1 VQIQAVLSPQV
12 RRTNMLI
19 LLNDINW
26 LASLLW
32 LIVTVI
38 IYFGAL
44 HLYKVTKPLWF
55 IHPVLHP
62 LIVSTLL
69 IILLQSLTQTSLSE
83 YQNYTYLLSALLGPA
98 TVALAVPLYKQLSIL
113 MKMSWRVLVPISIAG
128 ILSPVLSWISL
139 YLLDTPLNLQMT
151 MLVKS
156 ITTPLAMDAAGA
168 IGGIPSLAAVFVIT
182 TGIVGAICGPALF
195 ALIGVHNQAAQG
207 TALGAVSHAIGTARA
222 ISISEQCTAFA
233 TLALCLNGI
242 ATSLILPILF
252 G

>member
-1 VQIQAVLSPQV
+1 
-12 RRTNMLI
+12 MLPLI
-19 LLNDINW
+19 NDINW
-26 LASLLW
+26 LATVLW
-32 LIVTVI
+32 LIITVI

-44 HLYKVTKPLWF
+44 NLYKITRPLWF
-55 IHPVLHP
+55 IQPALHP

-69 IILLQSLTQTSLSE
+69 IILLQSLTHTSVSE
-83 YQNYTYLLSALLGPA
+83 YQNYTHLLSALLGPA

-113 MKMSWRVLVPISIAG
+113 MTMSWRVLVPIMVAG
-128 ILSPVLSWISL
+128 ILSPAISWTCL

-151 MLVKS
+151 ILVKS

-168 IGGIPSLAAVFVIT
+168 IGGIPSLAAIFVII

-195 ALIGVHNQAAQG
+195 RLIGVHNQAAQG

-222 ISISEQCTAFA
+222 ISIGEQCTAFA
-233 TLALCLNGI
+233 TLALCVNGI
-242 ATSLILPILF
+242 ATSLMLPILF

>member
-1 VQIQAVLSPQV
+1 LLP
-12 RRTNMLI
+12 

-26 LASLLW
+26 LATILW
-32 LIVTVI
+32 LIATVI

-44 HLYKVTKPLWF
+44 HLYKITRPLWF
-55 IHPVLHP
+55 IQPALHP

-69 IILLQSLTQTSLSE
+69 IILLQSLTHTSVSE
-83 YQNYTYLLSALLGPA
+83 YQNHTHLLSALLGPA

-113 MKMSWRVLVPISIAG
+113 MTMSWRVLVPIAMAG
-128 ILSPVLSWISL
+128 ILSPAISWTCL

-151 MLVKS
+151 ILVKS

-168 IGGIPSLAAVFVIT
+168 IGGIPSLAAIFVII

-195 ALIGVHNQAAQG
+195 RLMGVHNQAAQG

-233 TLALCLNGI
+233 TLALCVNGI
-242 ATSLILPILF
+242 VTSLILPILF

>member
-1 VQIQAVLSPQV
+1 
-12 RRTNMLI
+12 MLP

-26 LASLLW
+26 LATLLW

-44 HLYKVTKPLWF
+44 HLYKITIPLWF
-55 IHPVLHP
+55 IQPALHP
-62 LIVSTLL
+62 LIVSTLV
-69 IILLQSLTQTSLSE
+69 IILLQSLTHTSVSE
-83 YQNYTYLLSALLGPA
+83 YQNHTHLLSALLGPA

-113 MKMSWRVLVPISIAG
+113 MTMSWRVLVPIAVAG
-128 ILSPVLSWISL
+128 ILSPVISWTCL

-151 MLVKS
+151 ILVKS

-168 IGGIPSLAAVFVIT
+168 IGGIPSLAAIFVII
-182 TGIVGAICGPALF
+182 TGIVGATCGPALF
-195 ALIGVHNQAAQG
+195 RLIGVHNQAAQG

-222 ISISEQCTAFA
+222 ISIGEQCTAFA
-233 TLALCLNGI
+233 TLALCVNGI
-242 ATSLILPILF
+242 ATSLMLPILF

>member
-1 VQIQAVLSPQV
+1 
-12 RRTNMLI
+12 MLTF
-19 LLNDINW
+19 LNEINW
-26 LASLLW
+26 LATLLW
-32 LIVTVI
+32 LMVTVI
-38 IYFGAL
+38 IYIGAL
-44 HLYKVTKPLWF
+44 HLYKITKPLWF
-55 IHPVLHP
+55 IHPALHP

-69 IILLQSLTQTSLSE
+69 IILLQSWTHTSVSE
-83 YQNYTYLLSALLGPA
+83 YQDYTNLLSALLGPA
-98 TVALAVPLYKQLSIL
+98 TVALAVPLYKQLNIL
-113 MKMSWRVLVPISIAG
+113 MKMSWRVLVPISVAG
-128 ILSPVLSWISL
+128 VLSPALSWTCL

-168 IGGIPSLAAVFVIT
+168 IGGIPSLAAVFVIS

-207 TALGAVSHAIGTARA
+207 TALGAVSHAVGTARA

-233 TLALCLNGI
+233 SLALCVNGI

>member
-1 VQIQAVLSPQV
+1 LLP
-12 RRTNMLI
+12 

-26 LASLLW
+26 LATLLW
-32 LIVTVI
+32 LIATVI

-44 HLYKVTKPLWF
+44 HLYKITRPLWF
-55 IHPVLHP
+55 IQPALHP

-69 IILLQSLTQTSLSE
+69 IILLQSLTHTSVSE
-83 YQNYTYLLSALLGPA
+83 YQNHTHLLSVLLGPA

-113 MKMSWRVLVPISIAG
+113 MTMSWRVLVPIAMAG
-128 ILSPVLSWISL
+128 ILSPAISWTCL

-151 MLVKS
+151 ILVKS

-168 IGGIPSLAAVFVIT
+168 IGGIPSLAAIFVII

-195 ALIGVHNQAAQG
+195 RLMGVHNQAAQG

-222 ISISEQCTAFA
+222 ISIGEQCTAFA
-233 TLALCLNGI
+233 TLALCVNGI
-242 ATSLILPILF
+242 VTSLILPILF

>member
-1 VQIQAVLSPQV
+1 LLP
-12 RRTNMLI
+12 

-26 LASLLW
+26 LATLLW
-32 LIVTVI
+32 LFATVI

-44 HLYKVTKPLWF
+44 HLYKITGPLWF
-55 IHPVLHP
+55 IQPALHP

-69 IILLQSLTQTSLSE
+69 IILLQSLTHTSVSE
-83 YQNYTYLLSALLGPA
+83 YQNHTHLLSALLGPA

-113 MKMSWRVLVPISIAG
+113 MTMSWRVLVPIAMAG
-128 ILSPVLSWISL
+128 ILSPAISWTCL

-151 MLVKS
+151 ILVKS

-168 IGGIPSLAAVFVIT
+168 IGGIPSLAAIFVII

-195 ALIGVHNQAAQG
+195 RLMGVHNQAAQG

-222 ISISEQCTAFA
+222 ISIGEQCTAFA
-233 TLALCLNGI
+233 TLALCVNGI

>member
-1 VQIQAVLSPQV
+1 LLP
-12 RRTNMLI
+12 

-26 LASLLW
+26 LATILW
-32 LIVTVI
+32 LIATVI

-44 HLYKVTKPLWF
+44 HLYKITRPLWF
-55 IHPVLHP
+55 IQPALHP

-69 IILLQSLTQTSLSE
+69 IILLQSLTHTSVSE
-83 YQNYTYLLSALLGPA
+83 YQNHTHLLSALLGPA

-113 MKMSWRVLVPISIAG
+113 MTMSWRVLVPIAMAG
-128 ILSPVLSWISL
+128 ILSPAISWTCL

-151 MLVKS
+151 ILVKS
-156 ITTPLAMDAAGA
+156 ITTPLAMDAAVA
-168 IGGIPSLAAVFVIT
+168 IGGIPSLAAIFVII

-195 ALIGVHNQAAQG
+195 RLMGVHNQAAQG

-233 TLALCLNGI
+233 TLALCVNGI
-242 ATSLILPILF
+242 VTSLILPILF

>member
-1 VQIQAVLSPQV
+1 LLPI
-12 RRTNMLI
+12 
-19 LLNDINW
+19 LNDINW
-26 LASLLW
+26 LATILW
-32 LIVTVI
+32 LIATVI

-44 HLYKVTKPLWF
+44 HLYKITRPLWF
-55 IHPVLHP
+55 IQPALHP

-69 IILLQSLTQTSLSE
+69 IILLQSLTHTSVSE
-83 YQNYTYLLSALLGPA
+83 YQNHTHLLSVLLGPA

-113 MKMSWRVLVPISIAG
+113 MTMSWRVLVPIAMAG
-128 ILSPVLSWISL
+128 ILSPAISWTCL

-151 MLVKS
+151 ILVKS

-168 IGGIPSLAAVFVIT
+168 IGGIPSLAAIFVII

-195 ALIGVHNQAAQG
+195 RLMGVHNQAAQG

-222 ISISEQCTAFA
+222 ISIGEQCTAFA
-233 TLALCLNGI
+233 TLALCVNGI
-242 ATSLILPILF
+242 VTSLILPILF